1 MKNFS
6 VYLAASVDGY
16 IAEADGSV
24 AWLDAF
30 EGEGSED
37 AKNLGNTSDQNP
49 YGYAPFYETIST
61 LVFGRTTF
69 DQVLSFDVSWP
80 YAGKQTLVMTHRDPP
95 DVSID
100 GVSFVSRSA
109 EDIAAGLEGSKGD
122 VWLIGGADV
131 IGHSWMRGVWTQSKS
146 SSCRCFWGAES
157 QPFPGTDWAPVR
169 LWNYLV
175 RPASTAVSS
184 GCSTPPN
191 K

>member
-1 MKNFS
+1 MQKFH

-131 IGHSWMRGVWTQSKS
+131 IGQFLDAGRVDSIKIFVMPVLLGSGIPTFPRDRLGPGPALELSGSTSFDSGV
-146 SSCRCFWGAES
+146 
-157 QPFPGTDWAPVR
+157 VR
-169 LWNYLV
+169 LLY
-175 RPASTAVSS
+175 TA
-184 GCSTPPN
+184 